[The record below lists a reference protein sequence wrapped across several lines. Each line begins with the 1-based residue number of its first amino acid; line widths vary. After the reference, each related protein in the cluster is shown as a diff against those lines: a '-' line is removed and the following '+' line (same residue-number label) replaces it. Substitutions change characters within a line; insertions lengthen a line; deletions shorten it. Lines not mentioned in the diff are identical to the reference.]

1 MARIR
6 RLRRH
11 ANAEVRYAEPV
22 DLERAEVLS
31 AAAEQD
37 GAASSALGRAGDF
50 LTFRS
55 ELLMV
60 FLVVVINRKNDAVP
74 RML

>member
-1 MARIR
+1 M
-6 RLRRH
+6 
-11 ANAEVRYAEPV
+11 RYAEPV